1 MKHAFFDG
9 GQFAQIGKGTRRT
22 MVPFL
27 YFAIKSLYWSKGKTL
42 KKIMWCDDDTIKPY
56 FINAGEALTYSNLHR
71 QMMDSLEN
79 KPFPYFNNLKE
90 ANCFFEF
97 GSIEEHF
104 KYRESVMASYT
115 GGIFPVFKGYNHMQY
130 QIKDPK
136 GFAEMLCI
144 IMRENRMPDLP
155 FLE

>member
-1 MKHAFFDG
+1 
-9 GQFAQIGKGTRRT
+9 

-27 YFAIKSLYWSKGKTL
+27 YLAIKSLYWSKGKTL
-42 KKIMWCDDDTIKPY
+42 KKIMWCDDETIKPY
-56 FINAGEALTYSNLHR
+56 FIKAGEALTYYNLHR

-79 KPFPYFNNLKE
+79 KPFPHFNNIKE
-90 ANCFFEF
+90 ENCFFEV

-104 KYRESVMASYT
+104 KYWESVMDSYP
-115 GGIFPVFKGYNHMQY
+115 GGVFPVFKGYNHMQY

-144 IMRENRMPDLP
+144 IMRKNRMPDLP